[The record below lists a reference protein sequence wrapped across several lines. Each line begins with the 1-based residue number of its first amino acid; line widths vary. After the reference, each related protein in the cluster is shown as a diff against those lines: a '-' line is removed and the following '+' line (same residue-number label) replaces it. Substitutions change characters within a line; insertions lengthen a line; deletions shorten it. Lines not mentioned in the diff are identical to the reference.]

1 MKIRIIANAPINNQ
15 EGIENYIGR
24 EYEVLPL
31 AKYYNKD
38 IVKEMNKLK
47 EVAVFLE
54 TNDRN
59 PSILNEFEYEIIE

>member
-1 MKIRIIANAPINNQ
+1 MKIRIIANAPIDNQ
-15 EGIENYIGR
+15 ESISNYIGR

-31 AKYYNKD
+31 TKYYNKD